1 MATSQIFI
9 LGIPAQLAATWFPP
23 DQTSTATSIGVFGN
37 QVGDNYGGRYSSIMN
52 IYICFQL
59 GIAVGFVLPA
69 VLVADQ
75 DVEDNYHLIG
85 HDLFVMFLGVAIF
98 TTILLVS
105 IIFGKFPIPV
115 QIYFLASLSKTFFC
129 QISCLKYFLTFSSL
143 ITQFLPVWIS
153 INALNNWKNFPLSFS
168 SL

>member
-1 MATSQIFI
+1 MWPRVRSSSWASRPSWPPPGSRLTRPAPPPPSAC
-9 LGIPAQLAATWFPP
+9 LGTRLVTITGE
-23 DQTSTATSIGVFGN
+23 TV
-37 QVGDNYGGRYSSIMN
+37 RN
-52 IYICFQL
+52 INICFQL

-69 VLVADQ
+69 VLVSDQ

>member
-37 QVGDNYGGRYSSIMN
+37 QVRAMYRKEELTIN
-52 IYICFQL
+52 IRFQL

-75 DVEDNYHLIG
+75 DVEANYHLIG

-105 IIFGKFPIPV
+105 IIFGEFPIPV
-115 QIYFLASLSKTFFC
+115 QIYFLVSLSKTFFC

-153 INALNNWKNFPLSFS
+153 INAQNNWKNFPLS

>member
-1 MATSQIFI
+1 MLLMSGQTVVATSQIFI

-37 QVGDNYGGRYSSIMN
+37 QVRGISSKEKQTIN
-52 IYICFQL
+52 LCFQL

-75 DVEDNYHLIG
+75 DVEANYHLIG

-105 IIFGKFPIPV
+105 IIFGEFPIPV
-115 QIYFLASLSKTFFC
+115 QIYFLASLSKTFF
-129 QISCLKYFLTFSSL
+129 
-143 ITQFLPVWIS
+143 
-153 INALNNWKNFPLSFS
+153 LSNKLSEIFFDIF
-168 SL
+168 